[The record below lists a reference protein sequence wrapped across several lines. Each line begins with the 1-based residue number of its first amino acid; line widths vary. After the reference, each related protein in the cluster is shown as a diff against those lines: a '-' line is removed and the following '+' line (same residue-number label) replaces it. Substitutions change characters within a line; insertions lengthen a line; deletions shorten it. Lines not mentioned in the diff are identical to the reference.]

1 MGDAID
7 TGGSGVVRCAFP
19 VPPNVGVPL
28 RTSRRTLLATAPLLA
43 LAACGSEDDT
53 TATPA
58 AGSTAP
64 AGEGAFPVTVE
75 HALGS
80 ATIEAQPTRIVTLGW
95 GSQDVLWALG
105 LQPVGVPEVTYGGL
119 EDGTYPWWEGHF
131 DAATTQFLP
140 NPTSGEVPF
149 EQITALAPDLILAV
163 YSGITAEDHATL
175 SQIAPTVAYPD
186 EPWLTSWQDQATMI
200 GTAVGL
206 ADRAATLVADTEDDL
221 ASRAAEHPALQGKTF
236 SYVSADPS
244 TLYVYLPGDP
254 RVDMLHELGLVDA
267 DGVTAL
273 AASEQTFYAEL
284 AKERVRDVDSDIVVG
299 YGMTRD
305 ELRADPVYAT
315 MPAVAA
321 DAVAWL
327 EDQSLVSATSA
338 TVLNIPW
345 QLDRLLPLLDAAAQN
360 ARA

>member
-1 MGDAID
+1 M
-7 TGGSGVVRCAFP
+7 
-19 VPPNVGVPL
+19 
-28 RTSRRTLLATAPLLA
+28 RTSRRALLATVPLAA
-43 LAACGSEDDT
+43 LVGACGSEDE
-53 TATPA
+53 TASEPA
-58 AGSTAP
+58 SAP
-64 AGEGAFPVTVE
+64 TSGGGAFPVTIE

-80 ATIEAQPTRIVTLGW
+80 TTIDAEPKRIVCLGW
-95 GSQDVLWALG
+95 GSQDVVWALG

-131 DAATTQFLP
+131 DASTTTFLP

-149 EQITALAPDLILAV
+149 EQITALAPDLVLAV
-163 YSGITAEDHATL
+163 YSGITADDWSTL
-175 SQIAPTVAYPD
+175 SQIAPTVAYPG
-186 EPWLTSWQDQATMI
+186 EPWLTSWQDQTTMI
-200 GTAVGL
+200 GQAVGRS
-206 ADRAATLVADTEDDL
+206 AEAEALVADTEDDL
-221 ASRAAEHPALQGKTF
+221 ASRAAGSPALAGKTF
-236 SYVSADPS
+236 TYISADPA

-267 DGVTAL
+267 PGVTTL
-273 AASEQTFYAEL
+273 AEQEDTFYATV
-284 AKERVRDVDSDIVVG
+284 AKERVRDLDADIVVG

-338 TVLNIPW
+338 TVLNLPW
-345 QLDRLLPLLDAAAQN
+345 QLDRLVPLLDAAAQN
-360 ARA
+360 ASA

>member
-1 MGDAID
+1 M
-7 TGGSGVVRCAFP
+7 
-19 VPPNVGVPL
+19 
-28 RTSRRTLLATAPLLA
+28 RTSRRTLLAATPLIA
-43 LAACGSEDDT
+43 LAACGSTDEAT
-53 TATPA
+53 QTPA
-58 AGSTAP
+58 AQGAAP
-64 AGEGAFPVTVE
+64 EDTSDTGAFPVTVE

-95 GSQDVLWALG
+95 GSQDVLWSLG
-105 LQPVGVPEVTYGGL
+105 LQAVGIPEVTYGGL

-131 DAATTQFLP
+131 DAATTEFLP

-163 YSGITAEDHATL
+163 YSGITADDYATL

-186 EPWLTSWQDQATMI
+186 EPWLTSWQDQATLI
-200 GTAVGL
+200 GQAVGKS
-206 ADRAATLVADTEDDL
+206 DEAAALVADTEDDL
-221 ASRAAEHPALQGKTF
+221 ASRATEHPALQGKTF
-236 SYVSADPS
+236 SYISADPA

-273 AASEQTFYAEL
+273 ASSEQTFYAEL
-284 AKERVRDVDSDIVVG
+284 AKERVRDIDSDIVVG

-315 MPAVAA
+315 LPAVAN

-360 ARA
+360 AQA